1 MTGADGGVG
10 RGDGGPVVTQMLL
23 DGWTTFFNA
32 VMTDAAFFTEPPPAR
47 LENVAVA
54 ALFLSFDTNP
64 K

>member
-1 MTGADGGVG
+1 MGAVEGGEEG
-10 RGDGGPVVTQMLL
+10 GQGGPVVTQMLL

-54 ALFLSFDTNP
+54 ALFLSSDTNP